1 MVDLKNLYDYC
12 TAKQKKAKKAGK
24 RRKPLVQ
31 YIPKDIVLAQYKLS
45 DAHYKLFMS
54 STKGLEPHEKT
65 TRTTL
70 IKRLHCWLLDT
81 RVRYANKPDRMSL
94 AFIMD

>member
-1 MVDLKNLYDYC
+1 
-12 TAKQKKAKKAGK
+12 
-24 RRKPLVQ
+24 
-31 YIPKDIVLAQYKLS
+31 
-45 DAHYKLFMS
+45 MS

-94 AFIMD
+94 AFIVN